1 MSIDY
6 SDAEYRSEP
15 LVTSALTRADEGE
28 VTLRPQRLG
37 EYIGQ
42 KKAKENLG
50 IFNYTLMFVTYM
62 WWGGIGSTMPLVIM
76 MLFSKSK
83 ELKSL
88 GRACIAP
95 AIFNINEPVI
105 FGTPI
110 CFNPIFFIPFVFAPG
125 IMAFL
130 TFLLTD
136 LGIKTNVVGGENLPA
151 NGSGRYIFVSNHPLG
166 GLDGMALI
174 ALLGHHYDKH
184 LKFIVNDMLMQVV
197 PLRDVFLPAN
207 KVGRQ
212 SHEVAKSINE
222 AMAGNGQ
229 IATFPAGICSRRNT
243 DGIVSDLEW
252 TKGFISKSIEYRRDV
267 VPIFFDGLNSDFFYK
282 MAQMRKRLG
291 IKFNIEMILL
301 PDEMFKNRGKS
312 FNIYIGK
319 PIKWQTFTDG
329 QALRD
334 LAQEVK
340 RVVYNLKHNQ

>member
-1 MSIDY
+1 M
-6 SDAEYRSEP
+6 
-15 LVTSALTRADEGE
+15 GE
-28 VTLRPQRLG
+28 TLRIDVSKVLEAKMPKKHR
-37 EYIGQ
+37 YIPRCVVKWLERIIHQ
-42 KKAKENLG
+42 D
-50 IFNYTLMFVTYM
+50 
-62 WWGGIGSTMPLVIM
+62 
-76 MLFSKSK
+76 
-83 ELKSL
+83 ELNHLLLKNHDKT
-88 GRACIAP
+88 G
-95 AIFNINEPVI
+95 VD
-105 FGTPI
+105 
-110 CFNPIFFIPFVFAPG
+110 FAD
-125 IMAFL
+125 AV
-130 TFLLTD
+130 LTD

-212 SHEVAKSINE
+212 SHEVAKCINE

-243 DGIVSDLEW
+243 DGMVSDLEW

-340 RVVYNLKHNQ
+340 RVVYNLKTQSITPKN